1 MSQADFK
8 VVRAIFGVAMPKPS
22 LDGTW
27 IGPPVLLSLL
37 KLSKNSFHVAKA

>member
-8 VVRAIFGVAMPKPS
+8 VVRAVFGVAMSKPS

-27 IGPPVLLSLL
+27 IRPPVLLSLL